1 MKNGVRDL
9 QGDEPE
15 IVDGYRELDV
25 EGKALVLATVRKLAK
40 DVEVRM
46 LAAGFI
52 KMALTPEEFKLIM
65 YYRAA
70 NAEGKARIMAAAEAA
85 PKRREAELL
94 VEKAKAA
101 LPKPPVSGSRPSAG
115 KAPVPQE
122 ADTTGVLPD
131 AFFAAAKKQRE
142 ET

>member
-1 MKNGVRDL
+1 MKSGVRDL

-70 NAEGKARIMAAAEAA
+70 NAEGKARIMAAAESA

-94 VEKAKAA
+94 VEKDEEA
-101 LPKPPVSGSRPSAG
+101 LPKPPANSSRPSAG
-115 KAPVPQE
+115 KAPVTQE
-122 ADTTGVLPD
+122 ADSTGVLPD
-131 AFFAAAKKQRE
+131 AFFAAAKKQQE
-142 ET
+142 ES